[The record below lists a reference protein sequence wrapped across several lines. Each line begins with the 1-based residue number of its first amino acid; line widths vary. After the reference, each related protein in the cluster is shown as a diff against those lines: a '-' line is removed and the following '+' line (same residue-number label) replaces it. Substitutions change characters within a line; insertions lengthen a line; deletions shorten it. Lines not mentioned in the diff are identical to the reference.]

1 MGKNTYLRAMLPK
14 LPIGQQDF
22 RKLRSSGALY
32 VDKTALIYQLVT
44 EGDYYFLSR
53 PRRFGKSLTLSVVKE
68 LFLGNK
74 DLFEGLW
81 IADHWDWDH
90 WHPVIHL
97 SFSSMGYKEVGLEK
111 AIERTLDMKAA
122 EMGIELSGE
131 GISFRF
137 QDFIKKAARE
147 RPVVLLIDEYD
158 KPLIDYLDKENLPTA
173 LAHQKILKSF
183 YSIVKDNDAHIRFL
197 LITGVSKFSK
207 VGVFSDLNN
216 LRDISLAPAY
226 STLAGITQQELE
238 TYFGEEM
245 DIIAKEK
252 GLPPAKL
259 RADIQRW
266 YNGYSFD
273 TKDLLYNPFS
283 LLNFFSDRQFKNYWF
298 ATGTPT
304 FLVKLLRERNVV
316 KLDSIQ
322 VDAAAFNSY
331 DLERLETY
339 ALLFQTG
346 YLTIKSRDEFR
357 IYTLGYPNL
366 EVEESMMRRL
376 YGEFRHEQIGDS
388 GPTVINLRQALFAN
402 DLPTA
407 MHVLNSVFQSIPHQ
421 LFIKEREVYFHS
433 LLYLTFRLLGLYTQA
448 EVNTARSRIDCV
460 VHTPTHIYIFEFKLD
475 RSAEEALEQINTQGY
490 AAPYQQGG
498 KEVVA
503 IGVNF
508 NSERK
513 AVEDWKT
520 AVVS

>member
-1 MGKNTYLRAMLPK
+1 MLPK

-22 RKLRSSGALY
+22 RGIREDQYLY
-32 VDKTALIYQLVT
+32 VDKTHIIHQLIT
-44 EGDYYFLSR
+44 SGKYYFLSR
-53 PRRFGKSLTLSVVKE
+53 PRRFGKSLTLSAIKE
-68 LFLGNK
+68 LFLGSRE
-74 DLFEGLW
+74 LFKGLW
-81 IADHWDWDH
+81 IEDKWNWEKRY
-90 WHPVIHL
+90 PVIHF
-97 SFSSMGYKEVGLEK
+97 SFSSMGYKEVGLEP
-111 AIERTLDMKAA
+111 AIARTLDMKAE
-122 EMGIELSGE
+122 EMGIELAGE

-216 LRDISLAPAY
+216 LRDITLAPAY

-238 TYFGEEM
+238 VYFGEEM
-245 DIIAKEK
+245 DLIAEEK
-252 GLPPAKL
+252 GLTPGKL

-316 KLDSIQ
+316 KLDKIQ
-322 VDAAAFNSY
+322 ADAAAFNSY

-346 YLTIKSRDEFR
+346 YLTIKSKDEFR

-366 EVEESMMRRL
+366 EVEESMMRHL

-388 GPTVINLRQALFAN
+388 GPTVINLRRALYAN
-402 DLPTA
+402 DLQTA
-407 MHVLNSVFQSIPHQ
+407 MDVLDSVFQSIPHQ
-421 LFIKEREVYFHS
+421 LFIKEREVYFQS

-448 EVNTARSRIDCV
+448 EVNTARGRIDCV

-475 RSAEEALEQINTQGY
+475 RSAEEALEQIHTRGY
-490 AAPYQQGG
+490 TAPYEQSG
-498 KEVVA
+498 KEVLAV
-503 IGVNF
+503 GVNF
-508 NSERK
+508 SSEHK
-513 AVEDWKT
+513 AIEDWKT
-520 AVVS
+520 GIVS